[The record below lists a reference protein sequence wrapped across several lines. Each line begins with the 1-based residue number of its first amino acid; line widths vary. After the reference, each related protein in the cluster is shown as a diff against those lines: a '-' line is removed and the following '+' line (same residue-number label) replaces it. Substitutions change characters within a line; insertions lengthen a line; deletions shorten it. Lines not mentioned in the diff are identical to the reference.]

1 VIKYKQQKGNAMTPF
16 TEMHQIALRVLRN
29 KQRKKI
35 AQIMKPTFER
45 QLREELE
52 EMPPLPKSKRKRV
65 A

>member
-29 KQRKKI
+29 KQRKKN